1 VCVCVFVFLFLG
13 PHPIWIHAS
22 FFAHG
27 HAVTHRFI
35 RQIAIDCISCAI
47 VHVFTHVILPA
58 LTRKKELERMSV
70 WRKWECATFLIW
82 VEKAGK
88 KWKARCVY
96 QWSSLISS
104 SAAASKMSGPLLY
117 SSSSLSLSES
127 DVMANWSD
135 VSSSYNLF
143 LLLFCNAFFFQIK
156 KNFFLSKIHKS
167 EVHTRAFYVVTFTV
181 SSLSSSSPRFV

>member
-1 VCVCVFVFLFLG
+1 MINLNSVLLKIPYSLFAWFHNKKRERIHHSCPPPALLLLVSSKNVFFLCMCVCVFVFLFLG

-35 RQIAIDCISCAI
+35 GQIAIDCISSAI

-82 VEKAGK
+82 VEKAEK
-88 KWKARCVY
+88 KKKSPLRLPVIF
-96 QWSSLISS
+96 LDFFISRGF
-104 SAAASKMSGPLLY
+104 KDVGPF
-117 SSSSLSLSES
+117 
-127 DVMANWSD
+127 V
-135 VSSSYNLF
+135 VF
-143 LLLFCNAFFFQIK
+143 FVVAF
-156 KNFFLSKIHKS
+156 
-167 EVHTRAFYVVTFTV
+167 AFWIGRHGE
-181 SSLSSSSPRFV
+181 LKWCLEFV